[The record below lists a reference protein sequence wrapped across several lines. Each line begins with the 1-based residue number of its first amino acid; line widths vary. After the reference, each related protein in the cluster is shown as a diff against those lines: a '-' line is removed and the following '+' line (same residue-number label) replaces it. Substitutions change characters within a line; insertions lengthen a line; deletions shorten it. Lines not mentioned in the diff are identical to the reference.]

1 MLKLNDKI
9 FLSLREAARQ
19 IGVSVDTL
27 SRHVRQGTL
36 KGQRI
41 GQYRMV
47 LVELSELERW
57 QKEVY
62 NAAKAQVI
70 KRYWTKRKRKR
81 TKS

>member
-19 IGVSVDTL
+19 LNVSVDTL

-36 KGQRI
+36 RGQRI

-57 QKEVY
+57 HRDVY
-62 NAAKAQVI
+62 NASKAQIV
-70 KRYWTKRKRKR
+70 KRYWAKQKRARKK
-81 TKS
+81 T

>member
-19 IGVSVDTL
+19 VNVSVDTL
-27 SRHVRQGTL
+27 SRHVQQGTL

-41 GQYRMV
+41 GKYRMV

-57 QKEVY
+57 HKEVY
-62 NAAKAQVI
+62 NETKAQVVR
-70 KRYWTKRKRKR
+70 RYWSKRKRKR
-81 TKS
+81 KV

>member
-9 FLSLREAARQ
+9 FL

-57 QKEVY
+57 RKEVY